1 MKVSG
6 LCALF
11 HTSLERVK
19 RDSFSP
25 YPFTLRAKQ
34 KTKQKYKKHC
44 HCRFP
49 FSLRVQTFAVDAL
62 YISLSRSSESL
73 YLEAFPIFKTKEKLK
88 WKKKKIFYNLLKITA
103 FACCNI
109 SCLVFHFDLP
119 KCITTAA
126 ATSVRIS
133 SRATWCCPSR
143 SIHNII
149 YTWTLLCIQLLLC
162 YDFDY

>member
-1 MKVSG
+1 M
-6 LCALF
+6 
-11 HTSLERVK
+11 
-19 RDSFSP
+19 
-25 YPFTLRAKQ
+25 
-34 KTKQKYKKHC
+34 
-44 HCRFP
+44 
-49 FSLRVQTFAVDAL
+49 
-62 YISLSRSSESL
+62 
-73 YLEAFPIFKTKEKLK
+73 
-88 WKKKKIFYNLLKITA
+88 KKKNLLQSLKITA

-149 YTWTLLCIQLLLC
+149 YTWTLLCIQLLLLWLWLLGFFVSWRIIYPPQSISTSQNSKILFFFAIYFFFLIIKC
-162 YDFDY
+162 IILWSCKLRLIQFNVYQFSPSHQLLFLCSPYSPIHISSLLKT